1 MGLAEWLA
9 HHKEEGDWAMSSNR
23 KAYERWVQL
32 YNAGDLEGL
41 ADSFTEDAILVTPD
55 GTAQGRAAIL
65 EVLSRDKAAFPERHV
80 TIDVIVEQ
88 GDTIAGEWTWVG
100 THTGPL
106 VMPDGTEVPP
116 TGKPVEL
123 KGMELAQMRDGKIAV
138 HHGYWDNMAV
148 AQQLGLL
155 PGEAGT

>member
-1 MGLAEWLA
+1 
-9 HHKEEGDWAMSSNR
+9 MSSMR
-23 KAYERWVQL
+23 DEYERGIQL
-32 YNAGDLEGL
+32 YNAGDLEGQANL
-41 ADSFTEDAILVTPD
+41 YTEDAVLVNPS
-55 GTAQGRAAIL
+55 GTAQGRAAIR
-65 EVLSRDKAAFPERHV
+65 EQWSRDKAGFPDCTV
-80 TIDVIVEQ
+80 TIDVSVEQ

-100 THTGPL
+100 TNTGPL

-116 TGKPVEL
+116 TGKRVEL

>member
-1 MGLAEWLA
+1 
-9 HHKEEGDWAMSSNR
+9 MSDSTR
-23 KAYERWVQL
+23 DEYERGIQL
-32 YNAGDLEGL
+32 YNTGDLEGVVN
-41 ADSFTEDAILVTPD
+41 SYTEDAILVTPD

-88 GDTIAGEWTWVG
+88 GDTIASEFTWVA

-116 TGKPVEL
+116 TGKRVEA
-123 KGMELAQMRDGKIAV
+123 KGMELVQWRDGKLAV
-138 HHGYWDNMAV
+138 HHMYYDNMAL
-148 AQQLGLL
+148 AGQLGLL
-155 PGEAGT
+155 PGGATT